1 MLLNRE
7 AEDNVNVA
15 VIGAGSWGTALAQV
29 AACNEHAV
37 RLWARRDDVACGI
50 NEQHRNPDYLK
61 DAQLSESIVASS
73 SLPGVVDGA
82 DAIVV
87 VVPSKFLRSTANLLQ
102 AADVP
107 PSVPVVICTK
117 GVEGETGMV
126 PVQIFKDV
134 VGEPGRL
141 AALSGPNH
149 AEEIVHGIP
158 AATIVASESADTA
171 RFFQDLL
178 GSRTFRIYTSDDVL
192 GVELCA
198 AFKNVIAIAVG
209 VSYGLGYGDNTAAM
223 LMTRGQAEMSRLVAA
238 AGGNQLTC
246 MGLAGT
252 GDLIA
257 TCMSRHSRNRS
268 FGEALAGG
276 MTVEQYE
283 KAHHMVAEGAQACR
297 TLATLSNRFDVELPI
312 ADVVRSLVWEGIDPA
327 SVAETLLSR
336 TPKPEFY

>member
-73 SLPGVVDGA
+73 SLPDVVEGA

-102 AADVP
+102 AVDVP
-107 PSVPVVICTK
+107 PSVSVVICTK

-126 PVQIFKDV
+126 PVQIFEDV
-134 VGEPGRL
+134 IGEPGRL

-158 AATIVASESADTA
+158 AATVVASESADTA

-276 MTVEQYE
+276 MTVEQ
-283 KAHHMVAEGAQACR
+283 
-297 TLATLSNRFDVELPI
+297 
-312 ADVVRSLVWEGIDPA
+312 
-327 SVAETLLSR
+327 
-336 TPKPEFY
+336 

>member
-29 AACNEHAV
+29 AACNEHAA

-73 SLPGVVDGA
+73 SLPDVVEGA

-102 AADVP
+102 AVDVP

-126 PVQIFKDV
+126 PVQIFEDV
-134 VGEPGRL
+134 IGEPGRL

-149 AEEIVHGIP
+149 AEEIVRGVPGIGAYACRLLCHGDRP
-158 AATIVASESADTA
+158 
-171 RFFQDLL
+171 Q
-178 GSRTFRIYTSDDVL
+178 RIYGLAVL
-192 GVELCA
+192 CQ
-198 AFKNVIAIAVG
+198 KNVSCYLLRSGRV
-209 VSYGLGYGDNTAAM
+209 
-223 LMTRGQAEMSRLVAA
+223 RL
-238 AGGNQLTC
+238 
-246 MGLAGT
+246 
-252 GDLIA
+252 
-257 TCMSRHSRNRS
+257 
-268 FGEALAGG
+268 
-276 MTVEQYE
+276 Y
-283 KAHHMVAEGAQACR
+283 
-297 TLATLSNRFDVELPI
+297 
-312 ADVVRSLVWEGIDPA
+312 
-327 SVAETLLSR
+327 
-336 TPKPEFY
+336 

>member
-73 SLPGVVDGA
+73 SLPDVVEGA

-102 AADVP
+102 AVDVP

-126 PVQIFKDV
+126 PMQIFEDV
-134 VGEPGRL
+134 IGEPGRL

-158 AATIVASESADTA
+158 AATVVASESADTA

-192 GVELCA
+192 G
-198 AFKNVIAIAVG
+198 
-209 VSYGLGYGDNTAAM
+209 SYGLGYGDNTAAM

-276 MTVEQYE
+276 ITVEQYE
-283 KAHHMVAEGAQACR
+283 EAHHMVAEGAQACR

-312 ADVVRSLVWEGIDPA
+312 ANVVRSLVWEGADPA
-327 SVAETLLSR
+327 SVAQTLLSR
-336 TPKPEFY
+336 SPKPEFY